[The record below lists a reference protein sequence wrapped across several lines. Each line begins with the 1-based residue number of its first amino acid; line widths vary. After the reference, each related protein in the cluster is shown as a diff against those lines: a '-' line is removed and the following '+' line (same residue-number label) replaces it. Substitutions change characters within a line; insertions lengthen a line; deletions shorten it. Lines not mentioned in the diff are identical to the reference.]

1 MAIRRPRKP
10 EVLAQRAPFV
20 FRPKEPAPLQF
31 RHHEFRTLADIVHPN
46 LVTLHELHTLGGEWL
61 LTMFRQD
68 ATDRDA
74 VNDCIKAYRAFAY
87 VNAVNVW
94 KQNIHFNLDR

>member
-1 MAIRRPRKP
+1 LASHDFLDRGLSKGERFTPGNDVIDAGGS
-10 EVLAQRAPFV
+10 AQR
-20 FRPKEPAPLQF
+20 
-31 RHHEFRTLADIVHPN
+31 
-46 LVTLHELHTLGGEWL
+46 
-61 LTMFRQD
+61 MFRQD